1 MEIIAVSQ
9 LSYSYVPFSPLLN
22 LSVLFFGIPQMPTRT
37 KWLIPQIS
45 INYVNSY
52 LDENSTTKTNRLQK
66 RS

>member
-37 KWLIPQIS
+37 KWLIPQI
-45 INYVNSY
+45 VNSY
-52 LDENSTTKTNRLQK
+52 LDKNSTAKTNRLQK